1 MSAWMEPLGYKIQK
15 FKSLLLI
22 LLWFKVKLYL
32 QYLEE
37 LNNLYVIIINSNKLK
52 TNINM
57 FLNIFLTYLLVFK
70 AFIKV

>member
-1 MSAWMEPLGYKIQK
+1 MSAWMEPLGYKSRK

-32 QYLEE
+32 QYLDE

-57 FLNIFLTYLLVFK
+57 FLNIFLTYVLVFK